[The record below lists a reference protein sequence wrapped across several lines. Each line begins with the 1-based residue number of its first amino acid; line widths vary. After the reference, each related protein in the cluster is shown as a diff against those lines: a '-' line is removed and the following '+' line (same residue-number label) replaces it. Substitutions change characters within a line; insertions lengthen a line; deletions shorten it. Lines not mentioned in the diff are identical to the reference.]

1 MVKLS
6 QLRQH
11 AIPMGQTSSQV
22 DPVKDSK
29 SDGLDANSEKSKRL
43 RRGRKNAKR
52 RSKVSE
58 ESADLDEESA
68 RVLLQLRGD
77 AANHARMTPTRDDGL
92 AASAQLWAESSPASR
107 PASNGV
113 EIEMAEVLPKPGDV
127 QQDEQGRKKRKKKKR
142 KRLEFEA
149 SQHEVEN
156 SQFTGD
162 DITERPSKQAR
173 SHDSTSTTNYRP
185 SLTQSMLSLDDIP
198 TDDETIAAHLQ
209 EYEKA
214 FPIPTPPNSMQLRA
228 IESESRTQQTA
239 ATANR
244 GGFISPVQPDY
255 QLPWRSVGS
264 SGRCEKEKSKRR
276 TRSHRIPES
285 SGGGQEEMNG
295 LGQHASATD
304 HEEFDEEFET
314 RQYGSATLSDDLAD
328 YEFPI
333 DPDLIQDSPIPA
345 SVEED
350 VMASSEKDVFQRPSH
365 EERSKKVSSSSRKR
379 KEAKNPQ
386 CVNPFDLPYTRSED
400 LSGSRRKAVAPAI
413 EGSIQDSTPITDSF
427 RISSAESE
435 RSALQNTRRE
445 SEKIPP
451 PLARACKPRG
461 NKTQQGG
468 QRGKHYDP
476 PLHQIAQKGGVFTE
490 SEILKLDSFR
500 DSYCQKNELT
510 QRQFNELVQSNGRKN
525 PDATNLWKEVHEITP
540 YRTRMSTMRFCRRR
554 YHNFSAR
561 GTWTQSE
568 DESLRLAVAE
578 KGRAWKAVG
587 EMIERFPEDC
597 RDRYRNYHVNSEH
610 RNREEWTQSEVR
622 NLCSAV
628 YACMRMMKEERK
640 RLREEKFSGR
650 DVPES
655 ESESN
660 EEIQEMKLINWQAV
674 SDRMGPAGGAR
685 SRLQCSFKW
694 GRMKMADRN
703 RYLKEVRAAARA
715 KPPTQKGKSGQTNRQ
730 WRLKRALIK
739 IRNMKTG
746 DRYDLLQALSTCGAM
761 EEADIPYRLLGD
773 KAFRSRWGTV
783 ERKAAWQKFKEEV
796 PGANRMDYRDVVNRL
811 LTPLMTESA
820 EKLEERWDPKRD
832 GDVNVGQKRR
842 HLTENEKKN
851 REKLRQEER
860 DRRLNIKSQAL
871 VHSTDEDEDHVTSKK
886 KPAGVN
892 VIEGSVEEKGSLA
905 ASSAAATDDAL
916 EESSNGNVGTEIH
929 GSASSEIED
938 SDDGGLFVDSQWTGN
953 ISEEEELAS

>member
-6 QLRQH
+6 RLQQR

-43 RRGRKNAKR
+43 RGGRNNAKR
-52 RSKVSE
+52 RSKVSK

-68 RVLLQLRGD
+68 RVLLQLRED
-77 AANHARMTPTRDDGL
+77 AGNYARMTPTRDESL
-92 AASAQLWAESSPASR
+92 AVSAQLLAESSPASR
-107 PASNGV
+107 PTSNGV
-113 EIEMAEVLPKPGDV
+113 EIEMAEVLPKPGDL
-127 QQDEQGRKKRKKKKR
+127 QQDEQGRKKRKKNKR
-142 KRLEFEA
+142 KRLEFET

-156 SQFTGD
+156 SHFTGD

-173 SHDSTSTTNYRP
+173 SHYSTSTPNDRP
-185 SLTQSMLSLDDIP
+185 SLTQSTLSLDDIP

-214 FPIPTPPNSMQLRA
+214 FPIPTPPNSMQLGA
-228 IESESRTQQTA
+228 VESEPRMQQPA

-276 TRSHRIPES
+276 IRSRTIPES
-285 SGGGQEEMNG
+285 SDSGQEEMNG
-295 LGQHASATD
+295 LAQHAFATD
-304 HEEFDEEFET
+304 HEDFDEEFDT
-314 RQYGSATLSDDLAD
+314 RQYGSAALSDDLAD
-328 YEFPI
+328 YDFPI
-333 DPDLIQDSPIPA
+333 DPNLIQDSPIPA

-350 VMASSEKDVFQRPSH
+350 VMASSEKDVCQRPSN

-379 KEAKNPQ
+379 KEAKNQ
-386 CVNPFDLPYTRSED
+386 HCVNPFDLPYTPPED
-400 LSGSRRKAVAPAI
+400 LSGSRQEAVVPGI
-413 EGSIQDSTPITDSF
+413 EGSIQDSTSNTDSS
-427 RISSAESE
+427 RISSVGLE
-435 RSALQNTRRE
+435 RSAPQNTRR
-445 SEKIPP
+445 SEKTPP

-476 PLHQIAQKGGVFTE
+476 PLQQIAQKGGVFTE

-525 PDATNLWKEVHEITP
+525 PDATNLWKEVHEVTP

-578 KGRAWKAVG
+578 KGKAWKAVG

-610 RNREEWTQSEVR
+610 RNREEWTESEVR

-628 YACMRMMKEERK
+628 YACMRMIKEERK

-655 ESESN
+655 ESESD

-674 SDRMGPAGGAR
+674 SDRMGPTGGAR

-715 KPPTQKGKSGQTNRQ
+715 KPPTQKGKSGRTNRQ
-730 WRLKRALIK
+730 WRLKGALIK

-746 DRYDLLQALSTCGAM
+746 DRYDMLQALSTCGAM
-761 EEADIPYRLLGD
+761 EEVNIPYKLLGD
-773 KAFRSRWGTV
+773 KAFRSRWSTV

-796 PGANRMDYRDVVNRL
+796 PGANGMDYRDVVNRL

-820 EKLEERWDPKRD
+820 EKLEERWDPRRD
-832 GDVNVGQKRR
+832 GDVNLGRKGRR
-842 HLTENEKKN
+842 LTENEKKD

-860 DRRLNIKSQAL
+860 ERRLNIKSHEL
-871 VHSTDEDEDHVTSKK
+871 VRSTDEDEDHVTTKK
-886 KPAGVN
+886 KSAGVN
-892 VIEGSVEEKGSLA
+892 VIEESVEGEGSFA
-905 ASSAAATDDAL
+905 TSSAAATDDAL
-916 EESSNGNVGTEIH
+916 EESSYGNVGTETH

-953 ISEEEELAS
+953 VSEEEELAN